1 MQRSVSIFNNL
12 EEADAADA
20 QVDARLTPEER
31 IQVVILLRDR
41 LHPDAFQQRFTRV
54 YRIIELEQS

>member
-1 MQRSVSIFNNL
+1 MQRSISIFNSL

-20 QVDARLTPEER
+20 QLTPEER

-41 LHPDAFQQRFTRV
+41 LHLDASQQRFARV
-54 YRIIELEQS
+54 CRIIELEQS